1 MSKILVIGANGG
13 IGTALVKELLSR
25 NNNVTAWTSKDL
37 DLNYPELIFTKNFNH
52 YDILINCAA
61 HSQGTYLGFLNNKW
75 QNQISQITV
84 NYTSNLMLFK
94 HYAQSRSAGKYVWI
108 STDLLQGARPFHS
121 VYVSTKA
128 ASKIA
133 FDLIKQDVT
142 NINILEVKVGL
153 TRSNFRYRNFEGT
166 RSIEE
171 INAIYDQEQALSP
184 ECVAANIV
192 AAIDKNEKEIY
203 IT

>member
-1 MSKILVIGANGG
+1 MSNILVIGANGG
-13 IGTALVKELLSR
+13 VGSSLVELLSQ

-37 DLNYPELIFTKNFNH
+37 DLNYPEQIFTKNFND

-61 HSQGTYLGFLNNKW
+61 HSQGTYLGFLNNSW
-75 QNQISQITV
+75 QNQISQIAV
-84 NYTSNLMLFK
+84 NYISNLMLFK
-94 HYAQSRSAGKYVWI
+94 HYAKSRSTGKYVWI

-142 NINILEVKVGL
+142 NIDILEVKVGL
-153 TRSNFRYRNFEGT
+153 IRSNFRYRNFEGT
-166 RSIEE
+166 LSMEE

-184 ECVAANIV
+184 EYVAANIV